1 MTPGKAT
8 EYLLG
13 LQSRGIKLDLDRMRA
28 ALAEFGHPERAYP
41 IVLVAGTNGKGST
54 ASALASIY
62 RASGRRT
69 GLFSSPHLVDY
80 RERVR
85 IDGRMITPEALADEV
100 SRGRE
105 VWERHDLTFFEA
117 GVAMALTAF
126 REAKVD
132 VAVLEIGLGGRLD
145 ATNTTEPSLSVVT
158 SIGRDHVHILG
169 DTLEEIAREKAGIFR
184 RDVPALLQGGAA
196 AAVRTLREQAVR
208 IGAPCQTRRD
218 LVRVTRIEP
227 TETFGM
233 RFHLAPRSSL
243 SGLPE
248 AGRVFEIGVWGRY
261 QVANATLAALA
272 ARMPGGVPDPPSWDE
287 ITRGLAA
294 WRWPGRLDAPHPEL
308 PLLFDAGHN
317 QQAGRQLA
325 HALGGYLRGRP
336 IDLVVGM
343 VAKKDHY
350 GYLRP
355 LRGITDR
362 IRLVLPET
370 PRAATREELEGAAR
384 RAGFEVEWWHR
395 VGDAL
400 QAALDSVGPVA
411 QPRREGPLV
420 VLAGSLFVLEEGYRH
435 LGLAPGE
442 EI

>member
-1 MTPGKAT
+1 
-8 EYLLG
+8 
-13 LQSRGIKLDLDRMRA
+13 MRS
-28 ALAEFGHPERAYP
+28 ALAELAHPEREYP
-41 IVLVAGTNGKGST
+41 VVLVTGTNGKGST

-85 IDGRMITPEALADEV
+85 IDGRMISPDALVEEV
-100 SRGRE
+100 TRGRA
-105 VWERHDLTFFEA
+105 VWERHDLTFFEV

-126 REAKVD
+126 REARVD

-184 RDVPALLQGGAA
+184 PGVPALIQNGTAV
-196 AAVRTLREQAVR
+196 AVRTLREQAARV
-208 IGAPCQTRRD
+208 GAPCYARRD
-218 LVRVTRIEP
+218 LVRVSAIEA
-227 TETFGM
+227 TESLGM
-233 RFHLAPRSSL
+233 RFDLTPRSAHLGLESNGRSL
-243 SGLPE
+243 
-248 AGRVFEIGVWGRY
+248 EIGAWGRY

-272 ARMPGGVPDPPSWDE
+272 ARLPGGVADRPSWDE
-287 ITRGLAA
+287 VARGLAL

-317 QQAGRQLA
+317 QQAGRQLSRA
-325 HALGGYLRGRP
+325 LRSYLGGRP
-336 IDLVVGM
+336 LDLIVGM
-343 VAKKDHY
+343 VTKKDHY

-355 LRGITDR
+355 LREVTDR
-362 IRLVLPET
+362 IRLALPDN
-370 PRAATREELEGAAR
+370 PRAATREELETAAR
-384 RAGFEVEWWHR
+384 QAGFVVEWWDR

-400 QAALDSVGPVA
+400 QAALDAVGPVA
-411 QPRREGPLV
+411 RPRREGPLV

-435 LGLAPGE
+435 LGLIPGE